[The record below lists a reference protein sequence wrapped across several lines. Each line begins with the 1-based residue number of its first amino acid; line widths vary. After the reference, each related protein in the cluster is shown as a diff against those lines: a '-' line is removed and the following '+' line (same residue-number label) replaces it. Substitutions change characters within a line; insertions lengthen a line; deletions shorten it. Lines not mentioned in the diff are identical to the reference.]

1 MKTSIR
7 FPDSMAKQ
15 AEKIAAR
22 RFISFSDVVREAL
35 QTYLELDA
43 TRRRMTEAH
52 AQATAA
58 LPAAPATFQPTS

>member
-7 FPDSMAKQ
+7 FPDPMAKA

-52 AQATAA
+52 TKATASA
-58 LPAAPATFQPTS
+58 PSSPANFPPTA

>member
-7 FPDSMAKQ
+7 FPDSMAKA

-35 QTYLELDA
+35 QVYLELDA

-52 AQATAA
+52 VQATAA
-58 LPAAPATFQPTS
+58 PATLPPTS